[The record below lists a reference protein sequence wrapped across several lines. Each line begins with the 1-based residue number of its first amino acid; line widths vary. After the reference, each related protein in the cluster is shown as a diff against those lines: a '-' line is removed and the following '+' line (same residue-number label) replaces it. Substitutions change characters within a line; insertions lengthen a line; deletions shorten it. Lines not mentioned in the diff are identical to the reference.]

1 MLPVVPVFED
11 KHPNLRCSHCVQML
25 VLVKVFKG
33 VKVLKV
39 VISTRRRHS
48 RVGASFEFGE
58 TLQNF
63 VDRTCPAGC
72 SRLKCK
78 HKYKVSQA
86 P

>member
-1 MLPVVPVFED
+1 MLPVFED
-11 KHPNLRCSHCVQML
+11 KLYSNAYFGLDERCNFNKL
-25 VLVKVFKG
+25 EA
-33 VKVLKV
+33 
-39 VISTRRRHS
+39 T
-48 RVGASFEFGE
+48 VGASFEFGE

>member
-39 VISTRRRHS
+39 VIVTRRRP
-48 RVGASFEFGE
+48 
-58 TLQNF
+58 Q
-63 VDRTCPAGC
+63 
-72 SRLKCK
+72 
-78 HKYKVSQA
+78 
-86 P
+86 